1 MAKLLIPLTP
11 AAIHLRLT
19 RVLVVT
25 ATMANMCSAFYNP
38 VNPSFGKWSSIQQP
52 RLALS
57 LSSYTFSRGRPHI
70 TLNPVPATVAKSS
83 PSTLLRHA
91 QPNKG
96 DLYSDDELLKL
107 LNLHQQLNPEEDDV
121 TFPSSLGSSP
131 VADDDCDHEQD
142 AATEDVSSIPS
153 FHDLVLQTIDDI
165 EREEH
170 AETNNNENDDATG
183 DDDCSPSNND
193 ELLERKK
200 YIRAIAS
207 DVDGTLLSSGQSI
220 HPRTL
225 RAVMNAIHEAYP
237 QIHNGNNNDNRID
250 DATTTPTRKR
260 KIQHFFPATGKS
272 KAGAASSLGPQ
283 LSPLISSC
291 PGVYLQGLYCVDA
304 HGNVIFEK
312 KLPQKAIEA
321 AEDLVEE
328 FGISIMGYDGDELY
342 TTEFTE
348 VVRSLS
354 EYYGEPPCKFVAT
367 DTGSDEDHHILE
379 NDDTNNNN
387 NDNKRQNNKAPLKL
401 AQHPP
406 GMHKLL
412 LMDPDPKK
420 LTTIIR
426 PRLEQLAQIHGVT
439 VTQAVPTML
448 ELLPGGCS
456 KADGV
461 ARVCRALGIDPG
473 KELLAVG
480 DAENDVGMLEL
491 AAIGVAVGN
500 ACQMARGAA
509 DFVMKEES
517 AEGGAGLAM
526 EMFAL
531 END

>member
-1 MAKLLIPLTP
+1 MV
-11 AAIHLRLT
+11 AINLRLT
-19 RVLVVT
+19 RLLVVT
-25 ATMANMCSAFYNP
+25 ATTTSRCAAFHTP
-38 VNPSFGKWSSIQQP
+38 INPSFNRLISIQQP
-52 RLALS
+52 PLASS
-57 LSSYTFSRGRPHI
+57 LSSYIFPLDRPNI
-70 TLNPVPATVAKSS
+70 ILDLRSATVTKSS
-83 PSTLLRHA
+83 PSTVVLKA

-96 DLYSDDELLKL
+96 DFYSDDELLKL
-107 LNLHQQLNPEEDDV
+107 LNLHQQLNPQEDV
-121 TFPSSLGSSP
+121 LPPPNSLGSSP
-131 VADDDCDHEQD
+131 AADNDCDYD
-142 AATEDVSSIPS
+142 AAPDDASSIPS

-165 EREEH
+165 EREIRV
-170 AETNNNENDDATG
+170 ETNDNNYDDAKE
-183 DDDCSPSNND
+183 DDNIALRNYN

-220 HPRTL
+220 HARTL
-225 RAVMNAIHEAYP
+225 RAVMRAIHEAYP
-237 QIHNGNNNDNRID
+237 HTNNGDDDNLNT
-250 DATTTPTRKR
+250 DATTTPTRIR
-260 KIQHFFPATGKS
+260 RIQHFFPATGKS
-272 KAGAASSLGPQ
+272 KAGASSSLGPQ

-304 HGNVIFEK
+304 HGNIIFEK

-354 EYYGEPPCKFVAT
+354 EYYGEPPCKFVFA
-367 DTGSDEDHHILE
+367 DTGIDDDNIIE
-379 NDDTNNNN
+379 NNDA
-387 NDNKRQNNKAPLKL
+387 NDNKQRLNKKSPLKL
-401 AQHPP
+401 AQHSP
-406 GMHKLL
+406 GMHKIL
-412 LMDPDPKK
+412 LMDPDPEK

-500 ACQMARGAA
+500 ACEMARGAA

-517 AEGGAGLAM
+517 AEGGAGLAL

-531 END
+531 EMMK